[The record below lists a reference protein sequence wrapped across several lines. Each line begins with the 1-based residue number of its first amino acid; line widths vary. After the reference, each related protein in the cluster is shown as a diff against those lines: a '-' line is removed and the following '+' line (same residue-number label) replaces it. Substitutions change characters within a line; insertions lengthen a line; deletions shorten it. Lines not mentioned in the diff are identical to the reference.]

1 MYTWERFFGEKI
13 SKARREE
20 MTKIKQIYFTKATS
34 LVIGGLV
41 INVALYIIV
50 MTYTYLGHNFTA
62 EVAFFLL
69 GCLHTLRSSVTTS
82 IPIGIAQTAEMV
94 ASVRR
99 IDKVLTA
106 EEQLDF
112 IRDTNSSDP
121 VIKLVGLSVKIKNT
135 EILHNINLTIN
146 SGLNFVTG
154 RLGGGKSS
162 LLKTILEEYPISDGK
177 LTIRGSISYASEEPW
192 LFPSSIKQ
200 NILFGKD
207 FNGER
212 YQKVLNICALEQDI
226 NTFENGDETIV
237 DDRGMNLSKGQ
248 QARIS
253 LARAVYADSDIYLL
267 DNCLSSL
274 DTHVQE
280 IVFTECIKTFLK
292 DKIVFVISHNER
304 LIKEAD
310 NIIVMEN
317 GTIKSCL
324 KPSDI
329 PDDQIEELVREEDK
343 FEIDDIFDNVELDEE
358 EKRED
363 SKLIE
368 TKPYQN
374 IYHEKKK
381 EGKVAL
387 HVYKQY
393 FRFGGPIPFFILIV
407 VLFVGAQVGTSISDK
422 LVSNWVNIQQN
433 ISEYKVKNLTD
444 TPSYH
449 SLVNRNRTVLN
460 FYTLA
465 ICCSVCLLLC
475 RAFAHFTFAGRASVA
490 LHKSMVLSVV
500 NATMKF
506 FDLHHLGNIL
516 NRFAKDLGTVDE
528 TLPLNIYECLRL
540 ICVLSGITIV
550 IATVNVTLLL
560 PAVFLF
566 IILFFIRKF
575 YLPTGRSLKRLDSA
589 TRSPVIGHFNAS
601 LEGLLTIRA
610 YGTEEIL
617 QKEFDKHQD
626 LYTSAIHMV
635 QCSNRAFAYYLD
647 MLCNLFVASIVIRFL
662 VFDSDTQAGNV
673 GLAITQAFMLIG
685 LLQWAIRQWAELEN
699 QMTSVERVL
708 EYTSVEKENRIGRVV
723 ENWPSNG
730 KLSYENVHLT
740 YGSSKEYV
748 LKNINFTIHP
758 KEKIGIVG
766 RTGAGKSSLISI
778 LFRLYPYEGIIAID
792 DVDCKTLSLDFLR
805 SSIAIIP
812 QDPVLFTGTIRT
824 NIDPTGR
831 YKDDDIWKAI
841 SVANLTQLV
850 PSLDHEVTEGGAKFS
865 SGQRQLI
872 CLARAII
879 SNNKIIV
886 LDEATANVDPE
897 TDVMI
902 HTTIRENFAECTVVT
917 VAHRLHTV
925 LKSDK
930 VMVVDKGEIVE
941 FDDPNVLLEN
951 KNGVFY
957 KMIEQSNLLQ

>member
-112 IRDTNSSDP
+112 IRDTNTSDP

-207 FNGER
+207 FHGER

-422 LVSNWVNIQQN
+422 LVSNW
-433 ISEYKVKNLTD
+433 
-444 TPSYH
+444 
-449 SLVNRNRTVLN
+449 
-460 FYTLA
+460 
-465 ICCSVCLLLC
+465 
-475 RAFAHFTFAGRASVA
+475 
-490 LHKSMVLSVV
+490 
-500 NATMKF
+500 
-506 FDLHHLGNIL
+506 
-516 NRFAKDLGTVDE
+516 
-528 TLPLNIYECLRL
+528 
-540 ICVLSGITIV
+540 
-550 IATVNVTLLL
+550 
-560 PAVFLF
+560 
-566 IILFFIRKF
+566 
-575 YLPTGRSLKRLDSA
+575 
-589 TRSPVIGHFNAS
+589 
-601 LEGLLTIRA
+601 
-610 YGTEEIL
+610 
-617 QKEFDKHQD
+617 
-626 LYTSAIHMV
+626 
-635 QCSNRAFAYYLD
+635 
-647 MLCNLFVASIVIRFL
+647 
-662 VFDSDTQAGNV
+662 
-673 GLAITQAFMLIG
+673 
-685 LLQWAIRQWAELEN
+685 
-699 QMTSVERVL
+699 
-708 EYTSVEKENRIGRVV
+708 
-723 ENWPSNG
+723 
-730 KLSYENVHLT
+730 
-740 YGSSKEYV
+740 
-748 LKNINFTIHP
+748 
-758 KEKIGIVG
+758 
-766 RTGAGKSSLISI
+766 
-778 LFRLYPYEGIIAID
+778 
-792 DVDCKTLSLDFLR
+792 
-805 SSIAIIP
+805 
-812 QDPVLFTGTIRT
+812 
-824 NIDPTGR
+824 
-831 YKDDDIWKAI
+831 
-841 SVANLTQLV
+841 
-850 PSLDHEVTEGGAKFS
+850 
-865 SGQRQLI
+865 
-872 CLARAII
+872 
-879 SNNKIIV
+879 
-886 LDEATANVDPE
+886 
-897 TDVMI
+897 
-902 HTTIRENFAECTVVT
+902 
-917 VAHRLHTV
+917 
-925 LKSDK
+925 
-930 VMVVDKGEIVE
+930 
-941 FDDPNVLLEN
+941 
-951 KNGVFY
+951 
-957 KMIEQSNLLQ
+957 